1 MNITY
6 FVSRARLV
14 DVDFIDDV
22 AMGLERKPKKR
33 PAAACI
39 PRDDADEAA
48 DKSETSDSKK
58 KQKSKNNV
66 DEHEHDRQDVADIST
81 GTSPQKEEETKVDA
95 EPKPKPKSR
104 RQKKQKTP
112 AKAKPQPKTRQNRSK
127 KKTNETENP
136 FDQPPDDDQA
146 TVTSFFAE
154 KTTNDDDDDDDNA
167 QTGDA
172 ETKESEHVVEPH
184 GDQSSSS
191 SSSSSS
197 SPEPVDFRRALGKV
211 EDEDGSLVLDD
222 SPCIVRAD
230 QVRSRVQMFSFPSRH
245 VQRLK
250 KHWGPQSVERLSQHL
265 GDATVVSLYSGL
277 GGAEIAC
284 HLLGKAIGKV
294 NGDTTQAG
302 PRPEFFLACDYN
314 TDCQKVLNSH
324 TVSCH
329 HRYFLELLFGIGTGM
344 GIRNGIE
351 IELI

>member
-1 MNITY
+1 
-6 FVSRARLV
+6 
-14 DVDFIDDV
+14 
-22 AMGLERKPKKR
+22 MGPKPKKR
-33 PAAACI
+33 PAAARI
-39 PRDDADEAA
+39 PRKDAGEAE
-48 DKSETSDSKK
+48 DKSDTSDSKK
-58 KQKSKNNV
+58 KQKSENTV
-66 DEHEHDRQDVADIST
+66 DEHEHDRQEVANTSGGSVGDESAVGAVGDT
-81 GTSPQKEEETKVDA
+81 STSPQKEEATKV
-95 EPKPKPKSR
+95 EPEPKPKSR
-104 RQKKQKTP
+104 QHKKRKTT
-112 AKAKPQPKTRQNRSK
+112 AKAKPKPKTRQIRSK
-127 KKTNETENP
+127 KKTDEGQNP
-136 FDQPPDDDQA
+136 FDQPPDDDQT

-154 KTTNDDDDDDDNA
+154 KADNA
-167 QTGDA
+167 GDV
-172 ETKESEHVVEPH
+172 ETKESEHGVESR

-197 SPEPVDFRRALGKV
+197 SPEHVDFRRALGEV
-211 EDEDGSLVLDD
+211 EDEDGSLVLED

-265 GDATVVSLYSGL
+265 GDATLVSLYSGL

-284 HLLGKAIGKV
+284 HLLGKGIGKV

-302 PRPEFFLACDYN
+302 PLPEFLLACDYN

-329 HRYFLELLFGIGTGM
+329 SRYFLELLFAIMNWKWNGI